1 MRRYNEACRHA
12 FDLLKPDCGVRVNTD
27 TKPRPMISPTQLAR
41 LCYPSECDIQPS
53 LPVLRLAV
61 AMLFAGSG
69 TITVVELERSI
80 KAMSM
85 NLDADSVT
93 KIFNVGR
100 PSH

>member
-1 MRRYNEACRHA
+1 M
-12 FDLLKPDCGVRVNTD
+12 
-27 TKPRPMISPTQLAR
+27 
-41 LCYPSECDIQPS
+41 
-53 LPVLRLAV
+53 PVLRLAV